1 MGEFGNCADCSV
13 LESVIK
19 SVDRPSIGKEPCSL
33 FTESSVRCV
42 SATTAYNMQHAFTAN
57 NKNN

>member
-13 LESVIK
+13 SESVVK

-33 FTESSVRCV
+33 LTESSV
-42 SATTAYNMQHAFTAN
+42 
-57 NKNN
+57 